1 MASDT
6 NAFTLQSGLSGL
18 LLGLYLALHLLL
30 SLAVMLFHLVCSQQT
45 LALLATDV
53 HMYRGGTCTA

>member
-6 NAFTLQSGLSGL
+6 NAFTLQIGVCGL

-30 SLAVMLFHLVCSQQT
+30 SLAVVLFHLVCSQQA
-45 LALLATDV
+45 LALLTTDV
-53 HMYRGGTCTA
+53 HMNRGRTCTA